1 MKSGTI
7 SLSPSYSSTIAPSAA
22 ETSIP
27 TVLITS
33 SHQSVTYV
41 NPQNIFILTGEVM
54 TKVVCTSVWAVN
66 TNSTSFSLSTAA
78 ASPLISS
85 IPAGTTNFAVN
96 IVIRKYSL
104 PPTSTLIFLLSCGL
118 SSASIVVTTNGPPT
132 PGLFKALPYTGV
144 ELSTVFNFS
153 AANYIDPDLPLTYQF
168 GFINN
173 GVRNVLQSRS
183 LLFISYSYLAAGAVT
198 SFVQVFDSYGVYIE
212 STAIAIVSKQQ
223 NQQLLQESLLSALHA
238 SKGDSEATQ
247 NALVLASAVLN
258 QVSCDKAATC
268 DRFHRSQCSKV
279 TDTCGAC
286 KTGFIGDSGDSN
298 SICVDLNAVKS
309 NSSSSNSII
318 SRYGCSRDSDCALFE
333 LCDASS
339 RSCWLPSKTCLNDC
353 SSPSPSS
360 SEDQGSCLH
369 VNVNTN
375 ILLKDCKVTDS
386 TCQARCNCYGN
397 FTGSDC
403 SISKYL
409 LIQRQALRSEMLT
422 GLKSV
427 LSSSRSFVSDNLGS
441 LSDTLS
447 SLTGNVYEV
456 SPNMVTTINQV
467 ALSVLTSAS
476 QSNATV
482 KYDALSGILS
492 SVNTIM
498 QVSSIHNQQSTQML
512 NLFSDL
518 ISSQLVPGEDS
529 VNYIYDSFRMKV
541 VSASVNPL
549 SGGQLMMTIEA
560 PQTAMEAAFGSQS
573 ASSVSI
579 QQTHRS
585 DDGNNR
591 LIDLSVSMIV
601 TTASSYGLLLAAKM
615 NSNPVQL
622 KLSSSSSIEN
632 TEIVFTLIHNSEKEF
647 TNASYAA
654 RMGFNSTCYGPL
666 DHAVY
671 NYTCPESHDVLVH
684 SCDGR
689 QGVLTS
695 YCRILAPR
703 CALVDSSSGDIDS
716 ASSRCVVIE
725 FTKSNTT
732 CKCTTVH
739 SQMKR
744 RLDRNV
750 AIDTVLNVVSTSLY
764 IANDMKDTFSSAG
777 QINSLAALKRVLI
790 VIVMFSS
797 MWAIGLLLIFG
808 CIWRRKY
815 MLKVNVLD
823 AALIERKRRVAQVT
837 YSVAVVQQ
845 NLLNYT
851 AQVIPSIFSN
861 EPIFR
866 RIWSEISRHHR
877 YLALMTASKGESGD
891 KQRILTCIQLLSVQ
905 TMLMFLLAL
914 LYDLQGPSD
923 DGTCTLNLTK
933 INCLSRKS
941 TFDRTQSFCAW
952 SESNASGVE
961 SSSFLC
967 VYQDPKFTIET
978 VLIIAVIVSLM
989 VALFTKPIDMI
1000 FDLLTAPVADDLKIS
1015 QSNTGTF
1022 ALVTRRMSNIAR
1034 RMSSVATNAASAA
1047 ISSISSTKNLLVGIT
1062 TRKIPHNTDI
1072 AYKLATASMSVL
1084 ASTSIQ
1090 QLQERQL
1097 SRMRTYYH
1105 HQNKTSGVLH
1115 DSDDDDDDSHSDRS
1129 ESSDESSY
1137 SSERDE
1143 IRNASNPEDKREG
1156 GIVVDV
1162 MTNLSR
1168 EIACQRRLLKS
1179 CELELFDEQW
1189 GIDPTGEFA
1198 TGDRRFFPCMKHRD
1212 GAFDIISQQ
1221 LKLVE
1226 EEVNKKS
1233 EKLKIA
1239 TDAHTGLEILHLFI
1253 KDLLGRSTPAAI
1265 IFETKAD
1272 EDFKHTEVV
1281 TRMSKRLAMLAL
1293 AGINIF
1299 FVYFAILTGFRRG
1312 VSWQQSYLIACIIQF
1327 TVEIF
1332 LNETM
1337 ECIWIQCAI
1346 PLLVSGEIRRVGDSI
1361 TEIISDLCSSDSKES
1376 RLFLNA
1382 PDYLFVSTNLAKKF
1396 PRLMESIVVQ
1406 SYFSHMPGEL
1416 SQLWN
1421 VGSVARIR
1429 RYHSLRHIT
1438 LLTTILTL
1446 IQYCGTAPFILH
1458 RIFIRFMQPFVFAGF
1473 ALLWSMIISSPVYIA
1488 LISSALGALIIFSI
1502 FKYFHNTSSNTLSPI
1517 TPVVDEANND
1527 ISSGVSVIDE
1537 DNPIIVH
1544 LDMNDFHKTHDG
1556 KDSSAEDSSSNDL
1569 VGCEVMSDDVV
1580 SRSSHSS
1587 SSRSFTFIEFSTY
1600 DDKSIIKVDSD
1611 NYTVGVKDSS
1621 KNSYDDNDDDDLSS
1635 VDSSALMQSTVT
1647 DTDNEKL

>member
-1 MKSGTI
+1 M
-7 SLSPSYSSTIAPSAA
+7 
-22 ETSIP
+22 
-27 TVLITS
+27 
-33 SHQSVTYV
+33 
-41 NPQNIFILTGEVM
+41 
-54 TKVVCTSVWAVN
+54 
-66 TNSTSFSLSTAA
+66 
-78 ASPLISS
+78 
-85 IPAGTTNFAVN
+85 
-96 IVIRKYSL
+96 
-104 PPTSTLIFLLSCGL
+104 
-118 SSASIVVTTNGPPT
+118 
-132 PGLFKALPYTGV
+132 
-144 ELSTVFNFS
+144 STVFNFS

-173 GVRNVLQSRS
+173 GGIRNVLQSRS
-183 LLFISYSYLAAGAVT
+183 LISLSYSYLAAGSIT
-198 SFVQVFDSYGVYIE
+198 SFVQVFDSYGVYTE
-212 STAIAIVSKQQ
+212 STAIVIVTKQQ

-238 SKGDSEATQ
+238 STGDSEATQ

-258 QVSCDKAATC
+258 QVSCDKAPAC
-268 DRFHRSQCSKV
+268 DDRLHRFQCSRL

-286 KTGFIGDSGDSN
+286 KTGFIGDVGDSN
-298 SICVDLNAVKS
+298 SICVDLHAVKS
-309 NSSSSNSII
+309 NSSSSSII
-318 SRYGCSRDSDCALFE
+318 SRHGCSRDSDCALFE

-339 RSCWLPSKTCLNDC
+339 RRCWLPSKTCLNDC
-353 SSPSPSS
+353 SSSSSSSSPSS
-360 SEDQGSCLH
+360 SSSSEGQGSCVH
-369 VNVNTN
+369 INVNTN
-375 ILLKDCKVTDS
+375 MLLKDCKVTDS
-386 TCQARCNCYGN
+386 TCQARCHCYGN
-397 FTGSDC
+397 FTGADC
-403 SISKYL
+403 SISKNV

-422 GLKSV
+422 GLASV
-427 LSSSRSFVSDNLGS
+427 MLSGSFVSDNLGS

-456 SPNMVTTINQV
+456 SPKMVATINQV

-476 QSNATV
+476 KSNATV
-482 KYDALSGILS
+482 KYDSLSGILS

-498 QVSSIHNQQSTQML
+498 QVSSIHNQQSAQML

-549 SGGQLMMTIEA
+549 IAAIGGQMMTIEA
-560 PQTAMEAAFGSQS
+560 PLTAMEASFGSHS
-573 ASSVSI
+573 ASSISI
-579 QQTHRS
+579 QQISRS
-585 DDGNNR
+585 DDGDNR
-591 LIDLSVSMIV
+591 LVDLSASMIV
-601 TTASSYGLLLAAKM
+601 TTASSYGLLAAKM
-615 NSNPVQL
+615 NNNSVQL
-622 KLSSSSSIEN
+622 KLSSSSSSIEN
-632 TEIVFTLIHNSEKEF
+632 TEIVFTLVHNSEQEF

-684 SCDGR
+684 RCDGR

-716 ASSRCVVIE
+716 TSSRCVVIE

-732 CKCTTVH
+732 CKCSVH
-739 SQMKR
+739 SILQTKR

-750 AIDTVLNVVSTSLY
+750 AMDSVLNIVSTSLY
-764 IANDMKDTFSSAG
+764 IANDLKDTFSSAG

-797 MWAIGLLLIFG
+797 MWAAGLLLIFG

-815 MLKVNVLD
+815 MMKVNALD
-823 AALIERKRRVAQVT
+823 VALIDRKRRVAQVT

-851 AQVIPSIFSN
+851 TQVVPSIFSN

-891 KQRILTCIQLLSVQ
+891 KQRILTYIQLLSIQ

-923 DGTCTLNLTK
+923 DGTCEQNMTK

-952 SESNASGVE
+952 SESDVSGVE
-961 SSSFLC
+961 PSYLC
-967 VYQDPKFTIET
+967 VYHDPKFTIET

-1000 FDLLTAPVADDLKIS
+1000 FDLLTAPVADELKIS
-1015 QSNTGTF
+1015 SQSNNGTL
-1022 ALVTRRMSNIAR
+1022 ALVARRMSNAAR
-1034 RMSSVATNAASAA
+1034 RMSSVATNAASVA
-1047 ISSISSTKNLLVGIT
+1047 ISSISSTKNLLVGLT
-1062 TRKIPHNTDI
+1062 TRKIPHSTEI
-1072 AYKLATASMSVL
+1072 AHKLATASMSVL

-1097 SRMRTYYH
+1097 TRMRTYYR
-1105 HQNKTSGVLH
+1105 HQNETSGDLH
-1115 DSDDDDDDSHSDRS
+1115 DSDDDDSDSDSS
-1129 ESSDESSY
+1129 ESSDESNY
-1137 SSERDE
+1137 SSVERDG
-1143 IRNASNPEDKREG
+1143 IRNASKAEDSRKEEK
-1156 GIVVDV
+1156 VVDV
-1162 MTNLSR
+1162 MTNLCR

-1179 CELELFDEQW
+1179 SELELFDEQW

-1198 TGDRRFFPCMKHRD
+1198 AGDKSIIPCMKHKD

-1226 EEVNKKS
+1226 DEVNMKS

-1281 TRMSKRLAMLAL
+1281 TRMAKRLAMLAL

-1337 ECIWIQCAI
+1337 ECVWIQCAI
-1346 PLLVSGEIRRVGDSI
+1346 PLLVSDEIRRVGDSI
-1361 TEIISDLCSSDSKES
+1361 TEIITDLCCSDSKES

-1382 PDYLFVSTNLAKKF
+1382 PDYLFVSTNIAKKF

-1406 SYFSHMPGEL
+1406 SYFSHIPGEL

-1429 RYHSLRHIT
+1429 RYHTLRHIT
-1438 LLTTILTL
+1438 LLTTLLTL

-1458 RIFIRFMQPFVFAGF
+1458 RVFIRFMQPFVFAGF

-1488 LISSALGALIIFSI
+1488 LMSSVLGALISYSI
-1502 FKYFHNTSSNTLSPI
+1502 YKFFYGTTSNVLSPI
-1517 TPVVDEANND
+1517 TPVVVDNEGHNEIHGGA
-1527 ISSGVSVIDE
+1527 GTEE
-1537 DNPIIVH
+1537 DHPIIVYM
-1544 LDMNDFHKTHDG
+1544 DMNDFHQAPDD
-1556 KDSSAEDSSSNDL
+1556 KDSSAEDSSSYGQ
-1569 VGCEVMSDDVV
+1569 VESEMISDDVM

-1587 SSRSFTFIEFSTY
+1587 SSSSRTINDDTSSFRAG
-1600 DDKSIIKVDSD
+1600 SD
-1611 NYTVGVKDSS
+1611 IYSVREKDSS
-1621 KNSYDDNDDDDLSS
+1621 KDSYDDVDQSS
-1635 VDSSALMQSTVT
+1635 VDSYVLIQSTVT
-1647 DTDNEKL
+1647 DSENEKM